1 MTYSEIYSRIYEEL
15 ASAGFGEAKSDAL
28 LLLDYIGGITREDLF
43 ARGSMELSE
52 ATESKLLSALQK
64 RLTHMPVQH
73 ITGYQNFMGL
83 EFAVDENVLIPRY
96 DTEILVEEIL
106 KDGGSGLNIL
116 DMCTGSGCI
125 LISLLKYMN
134 DCKGIGTDISYE
146 ALEVA
151 KQNAKRLEVES
162 TFIQSNMFDN
172 ISENEKFDLIVS
184 NPPYIRSDVI
194 PTLMEEV
201 RAFEPVLA
209 LDGDED
215 GLKFYRIIIEKSRKY
230 LNRSGKLFFE
240 IGYDQGES
248 VKNLME
254 AAGFKDVTVV
264 KDFSGLDRVVSG
276 INM

>member
-116 DMCTGSGCI
+116 DMCTGSGCL